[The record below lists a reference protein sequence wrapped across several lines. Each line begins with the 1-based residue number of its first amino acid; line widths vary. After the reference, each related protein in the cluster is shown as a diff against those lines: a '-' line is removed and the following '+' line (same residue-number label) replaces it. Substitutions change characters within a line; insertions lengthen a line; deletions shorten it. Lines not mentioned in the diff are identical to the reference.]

1 MRRTAKVASVTLN
14 ISVIGTGYLGATH
27 AACMAELGFDVL
39 GVDVDPEKVDS
50 LSRGE
55 LPFHEPGLPE
65 LIRKHVDSG
74 RLRFT
79 ADVSEAGSWADVHF
93 ICVGTPQVRGGTGAD
108 LTYVDAATTDLVA
121 SITKDSLVV
130 GKSTVPVGT
139 AARLSGLVAETKND
153 GVSVSLAWNP
163 EFLREGFAVEDTLRP
178 DRLVVGTG
186 SEADEAVLRE
196 VYAEALGRETPW
208 ISTDFET
215 AELVKVAANAFLATK
230 ISFINAFAEVTEN
243 VGGNITTLADAIG
256 FDTRIGRKFLNAGV
270 GFGGGC
276 LPKDIRALQ
285 TRVAELGLDHS
296 MKFLDEIDQINLR
309 RRKKAVA
316 RAFELLD
323 QDVVGKKI
331 AVLGITFKPLS
342 DDVRDSPGLDVAA
355 RLYNAGADVAVFD
368 PEGNHNAAKRYPR
381 LGYVQ
386 SLEEAVRDAEVVM
399 LTTEWNEFKSLTPAD
414 LEPLVASKRFIDARN
429 VLDAKHWEAEG
440 WSFAQLGRK
449 FEG

>member
-1 MRRTAKVASVTLN
+1 
-14 ISVIGTGYLGATH
+14 
-27 AACMAELGFDVL
+27 
-39 GVDVDPEKVDS
+39 
-50 LSRGE
+50 
-55 LPFHEPGLPE
+55 
-65 LIRKHVDSG
+65 
-74 RLRFT
+74 
-79 ADVSEAGSWADVHF
+79 
-93 ICVGTPQVRGGTGAD
+93 
-108 LTYVDAATTDLVA
+108 
-121 SITKDSLVV
+121 
-130 GKSTVPVGT
+130 
-139 AARLSGLVAETKND
+139 
-153 GVSVSLAWNP
+153 
-163 EFLREGFAVEDTLRP
+163 
-178 DRLVVGTG
+178 
-186 SEADEAVLRE
+186 
-196 VYAEALGRETPW
+196 
-208 ISTDFET
+208 
-215 AELVKVAANAFLATK
+215 
-230 ISFINAFAEVTEN
+230 
-243 VGGNITTLADAIG
+243 
-256 FDTRIGRKFLNAGV
+256 
-270 GFGGGC
+270 
-276 LPKDIRALQ
+276 
-285 TRVAELGLDHS
+285 